1 MTAIFK
7 FLVREWR
14 RNKVTSLINLVGLS
28 TSMVAAVFIFMW
40 VENEL
45 TFNNFQPA
53 PQEVYRINS
62 IIHAEDGSTNKWE
75 TTPAMLGEL
84 SAAQVPGIT
93 AFTRAMTNGEYGP
106 VFTVNNQA
114 FRNDESAWI
123 DPSWLHFFKYNFI
136 AGTAA
141 AFAAHPFSVVITAS
155 TAKKY
160 FGQTDPIS
168 KLMRVDTVNYT
179 IAGVVADNPSN
190 SSFQFSI
197 LLNIEGLKANASAR
211 KNFLS
216 WNNYTC
222 NTFVR
227 LAPAVSPTATAK
239 VMAHLVDEKRN
250 MHNTDVSLTGL
261 KDIYFDNDVDGPR
274 LPSGDRKTVYIFSL
288 LGVLLLITGCVNY
301 INLTTAR
308 ASTRAKEIA
317 IRKIAGA
324 GRFQLFLQLMTES
337 FAVSLLAM
345 LLTLALSVLALPL
358 FNGITNRQFTMSSAP
373 VWHVAAIT
381 LLLVSLLNGVYP
393 ALMLSSFKPVLSLK
407 GKSILHFKDTNIRKV
422 LVVFQFSLASAL
434 IFGTIVIFRQLN
446 YMQQMQKG
454 YSADQVISFPVSW
467 RVYIKMDDEARKN
480 FFLSIRKDLGAEP
493 GVRAVSCA
501 GDEIVNVKNW
511 STGNADWDGRDSS
524 FNPKVTSLETDEYFA
539 EMFQLKMASGRWFAK
554 GGADKRNFILNE
566 TAVRTFG
573 MKQPILGQRFSFG
586 GDTGIVI
593 GITNDFFYKSMHEKL
608 GALVLRY
615 EPSGNFYVKIAPGQ
629 TRDILERTET
639 LWKRYMPGQPF
650 EYHFLDESFARLY
663 ERDIKTSRLVL
674 LFSLT
679 VVVISAMGLFGL
691 AVFAAE
697 RRTREIGIRKV
708 LGASVLQLVTLLS
721 KDFIWL
727 ILVAVLVALP
737 AAGWLTHFWLQGFA
751 YHVQLGW
758 RFFVLTAIVVLI
770 IAWLSVGIQSWRA
783 GKANPVKNLRTE

>member
-1 MTAIFK
+1 
-7 FLVREWR
+7 
-14 RNKVTSLINLVGLS
+14 
-28 TSMVAAVFIFMW
+28 
-40 VENEL
+40 
-45 TFNNFQPA
+45 
-53 PQEVYRINS
+53 
-62 IIHAEDGSTNKWE
+62 
-75 TTPAMLGEL
+75 
-84 SAAQVPGIT
+84 
-93 AFTRAMTNGEYGP
+93 MTNGEYGP

-141 AFAAHPFSVVITAS
+141 AFAANPFSVVITAS

-160 FGQTDPIS
+160 FGQTDPTS
-168 KLMRVDTVNYT
+168 KLIRVDTVNYT
-179 IAGVVADNPSN
+179 IAGIVADNPSN

-197 LLNIEGLKANASAR
+197 LLNIEGLKANANAR

-239 VMAHLVDEKRN
+239 AMAHLVDEKRIL
-250 MHNTDVSLTGL
+250 HNTDVSLTGL
-261 KDIYFDNDVDGPR
+261 KDIYFDNELEASR
-274 LPSGDRKTVYIFSL
+274 LPSGDKKAVYVFSL
-288 LGVLLLITGCVNY
+288 LGILLLITGCVNY

-308 ASTRAKEIA
+308 ASTRAKEMA

-324 GRFQLFLQLMTES
+324 GRFQLFLQLMAES
-337 FAVSLLAM
+337 LAMSLLAM
-345 LLTLALSVLALPL
+345 LLTLVLSGLLLPL
-358 FNGITNRQFTMSSAP
+358 FNSITNRHFTLSSAP
-373 VWHVAAIT
+373 VWHVAALT
-381 LLLVSLLNGVYP
+381 VLLVTLLNGIYP
-393 ALMLSSFKPVLSLK
+393 ALMLSSFKPVPSLK
-407 GKSILHFKDTNIRKV
+407 GKSILHFKDTNIRRV
-422 LVVFQFSLASAL
+422 LVVFQFSLATAL
-434 IFGTIVIFRQLN
+434 IFGTIVIFRQLS

-454 YSADQVISFPVSW
+454 YSAEQVISFPVSW
-467 RVYIKMDDEARKN
+467 RVYIKMNDEARKN
-480 FFLSIRKDLGAEP
+480 FFLSIRKELSAEP

-501 GDEIVNVKNW
+501 GDEIINVRNW

-539 EMFQLKMASGRWFAK
+539 EMFQLKMASGRWFEQ
-554 GGADKRNFILNE
+554 GGADKHNYILNE

-593 GITNDFFYKSMHEKL
+593 GITKDFFYKSMHEKL

-615 EPSGNFYVKIAPGQ
+615 EPSGNFYVKIAPGR

-639 LWKRYMPGQPF
+639 LWKRYMPGQPY

-708 LGASVLQLVTLLS
+708 LGASVAQLVTLLS
-721 KDFIWL
+721 KEFFWL
-727 ILVAVLVALP
+727 IAIAVLIALP
-737 AAGWLTHFWLQGFA
+737 LAGWLTQHWLQDFA
-751 YHVQLGW
+751 YHVTVGGGIFLA
-758 RFFVLTAIVVLI
+758 TALIVML

-783 GKANPVKNLRTE
+783 GSANPVENLRSE